1 MRIND
6 DAWLLVIDPQVIFAD
21 PSSDWAAP
29 RFNDAMAVIAAIAPL
44 FGDRVIVTRWVPA
57 PPYRGSWQ
65 AYFKRWTFADRPPDD
80 PVFGLVPG
88 ARHLSSFDTVDLPT
102 FGKWGRRLESL
113 LGPTPN
119 LVLTGCATDCCV
131 ISTALAAADS
141 GARVRVVADGCAGSS
156 DENHAAALHLMGLY
170 DPQIK
175 VVRSR
180 QL

>member
-1 MRIND
+1 MRNND
-6 DAWLLVIDPQVIFAD
+6 DAWLLVIDPQVIFAA

-29 RFNDAMAVIAAIAPL
+29 RFDEAMDVITGIAPL
-44 FGDRVIVTRWVPA
+44 FGDRVIVTRWVPE

-65 AYFKRWTFADRPPDD
+65 AYFKRWSFANRPSDD
-80 PVFGLVPG
+80 PIFALVPA
-88 ARHLSSFDTVDLPT
+88 ARSLSRFDPVDLPT

-119 LVLTGCATDCCV
+119 LVLTGYATDCCV
-131 ISTALAAADS
+131 LSTALAAADS
-141 GARVRVVADGCAGSS
+141 GALVRVVADGCAGST

-180 QL
+180 QV